1 MAELEALDLLLGLAL
16 VALAWRLLAAA
27 DLFEGIVLFVTFG
40 LLLSFAWV
48 RLGAPDVALAEA
60 AIGAGLT
67 GALLLDA
74 RGAMRGAPVDEPGRV
89 RWPVAV
95 LAAATGGVLVA
106 AVLALAPAP
115 AGLEGAVAARLDE
128 SGVAHPVTAVL
139 LNFRGYDTLLELG
152 VLWLAWLAVAAAG
165 PRPDPRPDPQP
176 EAPAGPVLA
185 ALVSQLVPLLV
196 LVGAYLLWAGAAAP
210 GGAFQAGA
218 ILAGGGVL
226 LRLSGAPLPAAA
238 RAAPVVGLGFALFLG
253 VGLAQAAAGRRFLEL
268 APARAHDLIVLVEV
282 AATVS
287 IAAILAA
294 LFAGRGSSPS

>member
-16 VALAWRLLAAA
+16 VALAWRLLAAP

-74 RGAMRGAPVDEPGRV
+74 RGAMPGASVEGPARL
-89 RWPVAV
+89 RWPAAI

-106 AVLALAPAP
+106 AVLTLPAAP
-115 AGLEGAVAARLDE
+115 AGLEGAVAARLEE

-165 PRPDPRPDPQP
+165 PRPDLRP

-185 ALVSQLVPLLV
+185 ALVSQLVPLLI
-196 LVGAYLLWAGAAAP
+196 LVGAYLLWAGAHAP

-226 LRLSGAPLPAAA
+226 LRLSGVPLPEAA

-268 APARAHDLIVLVEV
+268 LPAQAHDLLVLVEV

-287 IAAILAA
+287 IAAVLAA
-294 LFAGRGSSPS
+294 LFAGRRSVS

>member
-1 MAELEALDLLLGLAL
+1 
-16 VALAWRLLAAA
+16 
-27 DLFEGIVLFVTFG
+27 
-40 LLLSFAWV
+40 
-48 RLGAPDVALAEA
+48 
-60 AIGAGLT
+60 
-67 GALLLDA
+67 
-74 RGAMRGAPVDEPGRV
+74 
-89 RWPVAV
+89 
-95 LAAATGGVLVA
+95 
-106 AVLALAPAP
+106 
-115 AGLEGAVAARLDE
+115 GAVAARLEE

-165 PRPDPRPDPQP
+165 PRPDLRPDLRA

-185 ALVSQLVPLLV
+185 ALVSQLVPLLI
-196 LVGAYLLWAGAAAP
+196 LVGAYLLWAGAHAP

-226 LRLSGAPLPAAA
+226 LRLSGVPLPEAA

-268 APARAHDLIVLVEV
+268 LPAQAHDLLVLVEV

-287 IAAILAA
+287 IAAVLAA
-294 LFAGRGSSPS
+294 LFAGRRSVS